1 MTTILFA
8 DDGDYMREYLRHEL
22 EDEGYRV
29 LLASD
34 GEEAVE
40 IVDSEHPDLAVF
52 DIWMPRI
59 NGLEAAERIAAIDPG
74 VRVIFFTNCDD
85 LCLCDP
91 RSVFAAA
98 CVEKGYDLSELKRA
112 IISVLASRNGK
123 RPYRLGLPPTQRRE
137 PAKAIAGSAS
147 A

>member
-8 DDGDYMREYLRHEL
+8 DQCAYMRAYFQQEL

-29 LLASD
+29 LLARD

-40 IVDSEHPDLAVF
+40 MADSEHPDMVIL
-52 DIWMPRI
+52 DTWMSR
-59 NGLEAAERIAAIDPG
+59 GDGFETAQRIAAIDPG
-74 VRVIFFTNCDD
+74 IQVIFFTNCDD
-85 LCLCDP
+85 LCLSDP
-91 RSVFAAA
+91 RSALAAA
-98 CVEKGYDLSELKRA
+98 CVERSYDLSELKRA
-112 IISVLASRNGK
+112 ITSVLASRNGK

-137 PAKAIAGSAS
+137 PAMAVAGSAS

>member
-8 DDGDYMREYLRHEL
+8 DDSDYMREYLRHEL

-29 LLASD
+29 LLARD
-34 GEEAVE
+34 GEEAVDTA
-40 IVDSEHPDLAVF
+40 DSEHPDLAVF

-74 VRVIFFTNCDD
+74 IRVIFFTNCDD

-112 IISVLASRNGK
+112 IISVWASRNGK

>member
-8 DDGDYMREYLRHEL
+8 DQCAYMRAYFQQEL

-29 LLASD
+29 LLARD
-34 GEEAVE
+34 GEEAVD
-40 IVDSEHPDLAVF
+40 VAVSEHPDLAIF
-52 DIWMPRI
+52 DIWMPRV

-74 VRVIFFTNCDD
+74 IRVVFFTNCDD
-85 LCLCDP
+85 LCLRDP
-91 RSVFAAA
+91 RSALAAA
-98 CVEKGYDLSELKRA
+98 CVEKSYDLSDLKRA
-112 IISVLASRNGK
+112 IPSVLASRDGK

-137 PAKAIAGSAS
+137 PAMAVAGSDS